1 MNLPRLTHHDI
12 QAIATEVARQ
22 LSVRMDVV
30 MSTDQ
35 CAEYLGISRQAV
47 VMRARRGQLP
57 YHRRGDKMYFS
68 RYEVN
73 NYLLPEPPTDD
84 TPIQD
89 IANYLSRGATPAHR
103 DARRTKMV

>member
-1 MNLPRLTHHDI
+1 MNLPRLNRNDI

-30 MSTDQ
+30 MSIDQ
-35 CAEYLGISRQAV
+35 CAEYLGTTRQAV

-68 RYEVN
+68 RYEIN
-73 NYLLPEPPTDD
+73 NYLLPEDTVPTED
-84 TPIQD
+84 TTD
-89 IANYLSRGATPAHR
+89 ITNYLLRGAEPAHSDVR
-103 DARRTKMV
+103 